1 MAVRLYDRLGGLT
14 GEPLRTA
21 GGGVAVTGDQSRR
34 SGWETMLRN
43 LDADAVLA
51 DAALYAAGQRR
62 LTVEHGEPL
71 SAAAGELL
79 RSLVDQVAHV
89 VDDAGDLCEG
99 TLTVRS
105 TSLTWTFP
113 STDVPARDLVLA
125 ARTVADR
132 LNPGGWVITADDH
145 R

>member
-1 MAVRLYDRLGGLT
+1 M
-14 GEPLRTA
+14 
-21 GGGVAVTGDQSRR
+21 TGDQTRR

-51 DAALYAAGQRR
+51 DAALYAAGKRR

-79 RSLVDQVAHV
+79 RRLVDQVVHV
-89 VDDAGDLCEG
+89 VDDAGYVCGG

-105 TSLTWTFP
+105 ASLTWTFP

-125 ARTVADR
+125 ARAVADR